1 MGKGGRIQEKVRS
14 IGFGGRLDLGCE
26 GEGSWDDSQV
36 SDLRN

>member
-26 GEGSWDDSQV
+26 GEGSYSLGFLLV
-36 SDLRN
+36 K